1 MSMSATW
8 AAEVSMYAWA
18 KARGVGGLGALQCLG
33 HLAQHGISGEPVR
46 VQAPDHAEYIG
57 ILRGLV
63 GRGVETGAAVSLHPG
78 SGPDHEAAG
87 DARQVGQVHHLHEG
101 VERTQI
107 FLVVAQLAVVRD
119 RHPVEDRRA
128 AARQALPDAVPV
140 EQRREVH
147 AEAAELDRHPQSA
160 EAGVREG
167 PDTVDHRHPGS
178 SYCPRNRTPAG
189 AGRRWW
195 QWRRA
200 QAMSGADG
208 TWSWPERS
216 SFSGRTKPPAVG
228 P

>member
-1 MSMSATW
+1 MSATW

-63 GRGVETGAAVSLHPG
+63 GRGVETGAAVSLHHG
-78 SGPDHEAAG
+78 SGLGHEAAG
-87 DARQVGQVHHLHEG
+87 DARQVGQVHQLHEG

-119 RHPVEDRRA
+119 RHP
-128 AARQALPDAVPV
+128 
-140 EQRREVH
+140 
-147 AEAAELDRHPQSA
+147 QSA
-160 EAGVREG
+160 EAGVRES
-167 PDTVDHRHPGS
+167 PDTVDYRHPGS
-178 SYCPRNRTPAG
+178 SYCPRNRTPTG

-216 SFSGRTKPPAVG
+216 SFSSRTKPPAVG